1 MKKLFIIYCLTVA
14 FIGCSPDDSPD
25 IVTPVITVTP
35 GTDTVEKGS
44 TWTDAGATA
53 DGGETVTVSG
63 TVDTSTPGTYTI
75 TYTATDAAGNV
86 GTATRTVTLVDTASP
101 VITVTTG
108 TDTVEKGSTW
118 TDAGATADGG
128 ETVTVSGTVDTSTPG
143 TYTITYSATDASGNT
158 GTATRTVIVV
168 DTAPPVITVTPGTDT
183 VERGSTW
190 TDAGATAD
198 GGEAITVTGTVDR
211 TTAGT
216 YTITYTATDA
226 AGNVGTATRT
236 VIVSESPTYTK
247 VFSGLD
253 IYDNGELYELTVTIY
268 KANFRVQSGQNFDY
282 STANQPRRGSF
293 AEQELVFW
301 KVDFNFDKELP
312 STTGFVF
319 VFLKSAVGGQD
330 PVGYTRGGS
339 GIAATSTTN
348 TRVYSQSHMG
358 SPVYNNQQITAADEV
373 KKITIQIFNKEDPNN
388 NPIVLDDSLLLDFNI
403 LWLD

>member
-1 MKKLFIIYCLTVA
+1 MSSKWFNSTIL
-14 FIGCSPDDSPD
+14 
-25 IVTPVITVTP
+25 VTP
-35 GTDTVEKGS
+35 G
-44 TWTDAGATA
+44 A
-53 DGGETVTVSG
+53 
-63 TVDTSTPGTYTI
+63 
-75 TYTATDAAGNV
+75 
-86 GTATRTVTLVDTASP
+86 
-101 VITVTTG
+101 
-108 TDTVEKGSTW
+108 
-118 TDAGATADGG
+118 
-128 ETVTVSGTVDTSTPG
+128 
-143 TYTITYSATDASGNT
+143 
-158 GTATRTVIVV
+158 
-168 DTAPPVITVTPGTDT
+168 DT

-282 STANQPRRGSF
+282 STANQPTYETNGDLQNTRRGSF

-312 STTGFVF
+312 STTGIVF
-319 VFLKSAVGGQD
+319 VGLKSAVGGQD
-330 PVGYTRGGS
+330 PVGQSAGGS

-348 TRVYSQSHMG
+348 TRVYFRSHMG
-358 SPVYNNQQITAADEV
+358 SPAYNTQQITAADEV
-373 KKITIQIFNKEDPNN
+373 KKITIEILNKEDPNN

-403 LWLD
+403 LWLDE